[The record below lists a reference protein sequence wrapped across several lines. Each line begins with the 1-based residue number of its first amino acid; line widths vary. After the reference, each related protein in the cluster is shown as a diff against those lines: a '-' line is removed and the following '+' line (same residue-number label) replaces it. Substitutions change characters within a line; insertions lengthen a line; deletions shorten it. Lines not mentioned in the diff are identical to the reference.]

1 MELTFLFLNASL
13 MALSHCVGMCG
24 GVVLAYCQSKFA
36 PQTPLRI
43 QLCAHTL
50 YNLGRVSMYV
60 LVGFLAF
67 LGFHGLLE
75 VLAKALDLPR
85 MRLQGGV
92 LVSVGV
98 LMALFALGFFLHL
111 KSPLGLS
118 GGFFAKGF
126 KSLFSTPSLPSFYA
140 LGLLNGLLPCG
151 MVYWFV
157 LNALARP
164 NLASALEV
172 MLVLGLATFAPMFV
186 FGALFGNFL
195 SSKWRAWFQ
204 KAAFVLL
211 LGFAGH
217 TIYMGAKMLGHA

>member
-1 MELTFLFLNASL
+1 MELVYLFLNASL

-24 GVVLAYCQSKFA
+24 GVVLAYCQSKFT
-36 PQTPLRI
+36 PQTPLKA
-43 QLCAHTL
+43 QLIAHTL
-50 YNLGRVSMYV
+50 YNLGRISMYV
-60 LVGFLAF
+60 FVGFLAF

-75 VLAKALDLPR
+75 VLAKAFHLPR

-92 LVSVGV
+92 LVGLGV
-98 LMALFALGFFLHL
+98 LMALFALGFILRL
-111 KSPLGLS
+111 KNPLALS
-118 GGFFAKGF
+118 GGLFARGF

-151 MVYWFV
+151 LIYWFV

-164 NLASALEV
+164 NLTSALETMV
-172 MLVLGLATFAPMFV
+172 VLGLATFMPLFV

-211 LGFAGH
+211 LGFAAH
-217 TIYMGAKMLGHA
+217 TIYMGVKMLGHA